1 MLKGIGG
8 LEMNEKQ
15 SSHILLVDGMALLFR
30 AFYATAMTGQFMI
43 NSKGI
48 PTNGISGFLK
58 HMLTAVSTFNPSHL
72 AVCWDMGSKTF
83 RSELYNEY
91 KGNRAEAPV
100 ELIPQF
106 DLVKEVVASF
116 DIPNIGLVGFE
127 ADDCIGTVAKDLSGK
142 MKVSILTGDQ
152 DILQLLDENISVILL
167 KKGVGN
173 YLVHTPDS
181 FYEEKGITPR
191 QMIDLKGL
199 MGDTSDNYPG
209 VKGIG
214 EKTALKL
221 LQQFDSID
229 GILENIDGLSKS
241 HRSKIE
247 QDLDML
253 HLSRKLAEIKCD
265 VPISCSVEEAIL
277 RYNRSKVINMLDEIE
292 LKGIHRYLAPEKEY
306 A

>member
-1 MLKGIGG
+1 
-8 LEMNEKQ
+8 MNQKQ
-15 SSHILLVDGMALLFR
+15 ETSHIMLVDGMALLFR
-30 AFYATAMTGQFMI
+30 AFYATAVTGQFQI

-48 PTNGISGFLK
+48 PTNGVSGFLK
-58 HMLTAVSTFNPSHL
+58 HMLTAVSSFNPTHL

-83 RSELYNEY
+83 RSELYTEY
-91 KGNRAEAPV
+91 KGNRGEAPV

-106 DLVKEVVASF
+106 DLVKEVVAGF
-116 DIPNIGLVGFE
+116 DIPNIGLVGYE
-127 ADDCIGTVAKDLSGK
+127 ADDCIGTVAKTLKTD

-152 DILQLLDENISVILL
+152 DILQLLEENISVILL
-167 KKGVGN
+167 KKGFGN
-173 YLVHTPDS
+173 YQVHTPDS

-199 MGDTSDNYPG
+199 MGDPSDNYPG

-221 LQQFDSID
+221 LQQFESID
-229 GILENIDGLSKS
+229 GILQNLNDLSKS
-241 HRSKIE
+241 HRTKIE

-253 HLSRKLAEIKCD
+253 HLSRTLAEIKCD
-265 VPISCSVEEAIL
+265 VPISCSITDSEL
-277 RYNRSKVINMLDEIE
+277 RYNRSKVMTMLEEME
-292 LKGIHRYLAPEKEY
+292 LKGIHRFLAEEKEY

>member
-1 MLKGIGG
+1 
-8 LEMNEKQ
+8 MNEKQ
-15 SSHILLVDGMALLFR
+15 ETSHIMLVDGMALLFR
-30 AFYATAMTGQFMI
+30 AFYATAITGQFQI

-48 PTNGISGFLK
+48 PTNGVSGFLK
-58 HMLTAVSTFNPSHL
+58 HMLTAVSSFNPTHL

-83 RSELYNEY
+83 RSELYTEY
-91 KGNRAEAPV
+91 KGNRGEAPV

-106 DLVKEVVASF
+106 DLVKEVVAGF
-116 DIPNIGLVGFE
+116 DIPNIGLVGYE
-127 ADDCIGTVAKDLSGK
+127 ADDCIGTVAKALKSD

-152 DILQLLDENISVILL
+152 DILQLLEDNISVILL

-173 YLVHTPDS
+173 YQVHTPDS

-199 MGDTSDNYPG
+199 MGDPSDNYPG

-221 LQQFDSID
+221 LQQFESIE
-229 GILENIDGLSKS
+229 GILQNLNDLSKS
-241 HRSKIE
+241 HRTKIE

-253 HLSRKLAEIKCD
+253 HLSRTLAEIKCD
-265 VPISCSVEEAIL
+265 VPISCSITDSEL
-277 RYNRSKVINMLDEIE
+277 RYNRSKVMTMLEEME
-292 LKGIHRYLAPEKEY
+292 LKGIHRFLAEEKEY

>member
-1 MLKGIGG
+1 
-8 LEMNEKQ
+8 MNEKQ
-15 SSHILLVDGMALLFR
+15 ATSHIMLVDGMALLFR
-30 AFYATAMTGQFMI
+30 AFYATAITGQFQI

-48 PTNGISGFLK
+48 PTNGVSGFLK
-58 HMLTAVSTFNPSHL
+58 HMLTAVSSFNPTHL

-83 RSELYNEY
+83 RSELYSEY
-91 KGNRAEAPV
+91 KGNRGEAPV

-106 DLVKEVVASF
+106 DLVKEVVAGF
-116 DIPNIGLVGFE
+116 DIPNIGLVGYE
-127 ADDCIGTVAKDLSGK
+127 ADDCIGTVAKALKSD

-152 DILQLLDENISVILL
+152 DILQLLEDNISVILL
-167 KKGVGN
+167 KKGFGN
-173 YLVHTPDS
+173 YQVHTPDS

-199 MGDTSDNYPG
+199 MGDPSDNYPG

-221 LQQFDSID
+221 LQQFESID
-229 GILENIDGLSKS
+229 GILQNLNDLSKS

-247 QDLDML
+247 QSLDML
-253 HLSRKLAEIKCD
+253 HLSRTLAEIKCD
-265 VPISCSVEEAIL
+265 VPVSCSISDSVL

-292 LKGIHRYLAPEKEY
+292 LKGVHRYLAEEKEY